1 MSEAFNPLTVMVV
14 DDEEGMCMSIE
25 RTLRTYK
32 VRIPQVEE
40 EVSFRVI
47 TSCSAEKA
55 LERMESEHVHI
66 LLLDH
71 KLPGM
76 SGIELLER
84 IGGNGTSPLTI
95 IMTAYASIETAI
107 RATKSGAFDFL
118 AKPFTPNEIKSV
130 VHKAA
135 EHLVVSLQAEKLA
148 KEKRRVRF
156 EFISVLSHELKSPLN
171 AVESYLNILSDPD
184 VAQENEQRMQF
195 IERCRTRVG
204 YMRKMIGDLLDLT
217 YIESGEKQRKL
228 VEVNLFELAAEA
240 VETHRN
246 KAVERDIDIDL
257 KGEKDICFFADSG
270 EIEIVLNNLISN
282 AVKYN
287 RNGGKVEVYLSADE
301 ETVTI
306 SVSDNGIGMTEDEA
320 GKLFQD
326 FSRIKNKK
334 TKNILGSGLGL
345 STVKKI
351 ALLYDGRVDVKSV
364 PDEGS
369 TFTVR
374 LGRRSGEMGSQ
385 EP

>member
-1 MSEAFNPLTVMVV
+1 
-14 DDEEGMCMSIE
+14 
-25 RTLRTYK
+25 
-32 VRIPQVEE
+32 
-40 EVSFRVI
+40 
-47 TSCSAEKA
+47 
-55 LERMESEHVHI
+55 
-66 LLLDH
+66 
-71 KLPGM
+71 
-76 SGIELLER
+76 
-84 IGGNGTSPLTI
+84 
-95 IMTAYASIETAI
+95 
-107 RATKSGAFDFL
+107 
-118 AKPFTPNEIKSV
+118 
-130 VHKAA
+130 
-135 EHLVVSLQAEKLA
+135 
-148 KEKRRVRF
+148 
-156 EFISVLSHELKSPLN
+156 
-171 AVESYLNILSDPD
+171 
-184 VAQENEQRMQF
+184 
-195 IERCRTRVG
+195 
-204 YMRKMIGDLLDLT
+204 MRKMIGDLLDLT

>member
-1 MSEAFNPLTVMVV
+1 
-14 DDEEGMCMSIE
+14 
-25 RTLRTYK
+25 
-32 VRIPQVEE
+32 
-40 EVSFRVI
+40 
-47 TSCSAEKA
+47 
-55 LERMESEHVHI
+55 
-66 LLLDH
+66 
-71 KLPGM
+71 
-76 SGIELLER
+76 
-84 IGGNGTSPLTI
+84 
-95 IMTAYASIETAI
+95 
-107 RATKSGAFDFL
+107 
-118 AKPFTPNEIKSV
+118 V

-287 RNGGKVEVYLSADE
+287 RDGGKVEVHLSADE

-326 FSRIKNKK
+326 FSRIKNEK

-351 ALLYDGRVDVKSV
+351 ALLYDGRVDVKSL